1 MQYKFPAVVNSHA
14 HSPYG
19 PHYTGTIASQPMES
33 FMVDISL
40 RHRREET
47 PVEAK
52 AFAFVTGI
60 ENLSCGSASIIDQC
74 YLPLTN
80 EHYHAVAN
88 AYKELGMRA
97 WVFSE
102 LSDLSFIAYTEETY
116 PKYPNAVNLQ
126 DLPKELQALY
136 EKLRPIDYVDQ
147 LEKLEVI
154 IKEWQGSKVRIGVG
168 ISNPV
173 WCSDDLLRG
182 AAELARN
189 LNVPVNFH
197 ISESPI
203 QREVHLAQWGTSAAK
218 RVAKL
223 GLLTSETLVTHAVQV
238 DDSDISVMAKSGCS
252 MSHNPISNLKIR
264 NGIAPIGKMVSAG
277 INVCLGCDG
286 QSSADTQNLFTVI
299 KVAGSLSDQ
308 NGLGSLPGK
317 AEDYLYK
324 MAIQNGHKLWFEGDL
339 SSDYIELNGSIE
351 PYGFVW
357 DDPAYKITEVYIDG
371 NPCLESANNL
381 VNKSGAHDIV
391 TDWRNAIIE
400 PALREH
406 AESIASISNV

>member
-33 FMVDISL
+33 FMVDMSL

-74 YLPLTN
+74 YLPLTK

-102 LSDLSFIAYTEETY
+102 LSDLSFIAYTMETY
-116 PKYPNAVNLQ
+116 PKYSNAVNLN

-252 MSHNPISNLKIR
+252 MSQ
-264 NGIAPIGKMVSAG
+264 VSAG

-308 NGLGSLPGK
+308 NGLGSLPGR

-357 DDPAYKITEVYIDG
+357 DDPAYKISEVYIDG
-371 NPCLESANNL
+371 TPCLESAKQL
-381 VNKSGAHDIV
+381 VNESGAYDIV
-391 TDWRNAIIE
+391 NDWRNAIIE
-400 PALREH
+400 PVLREH
-406 AESIASISNV
+406 AESIALISIK